1 MRERTQIPGS
11 SRPPYKGW
19 LIFLVTIVAILLI
32 ILCILPLYPAGFS
45 TYVFRPFQHLRNII
59 FNNIPFSLGDILYAA
74 GGIAIVAIAI
84 KWLYFLFWIKRYKEV
99 LTISILRTLSAA
111 SVIYMVFLL
120 GWGSNYYKPSLSES
134 WGLADTSAQSDSA
147 YYSFDTLL
155 INRLNRYA
163 AHYHPASFGETGT
176 KAAQYYLRYSRHPE
190 QIKGLKIK
198 VSLFGEF
205 LQYMGVQG
213 YFNPFT
219 GEAQGDSYL
228 PEFMQPF
235 VICHELAHQAGVA
248 AEDDANLMAY
258 AIGTQA
264 ADSSFNYSC
273 YFNLWLYTH
282 SRVRMID
289 STVAKGLYRTL
300 NPITVAHIDTLR
312 ALNKRYRSKLS
323 HLSHGWYDK
332 YLRMQHVKNGIES
345 YDDVVGSAYMWERRR
360 SVRKDSLIMIP

>member
-1 MRERTQIPGS
+1 MA
-11 SRPPYKGW
+11 
-19 LIFLVTIVAILLI
+19 V
-32 ILCILPLYPAGFS
+32 
-45 TYVFRPFQHLRNII
+45 
-59 FNNIPFSLGDILYAA
+59 
-74 GGIAIVAIAI
+74 AI
-84 KWLYFLFWIKRYKEV
+84 KWIYLLIRIKQRKDALAV
-99 LTISILRTLSAA
+99 SLLRTFIAA
-111 SVIYMVFLL
+111 GIIYLVFLL

-134 WGLADTSAQSDSA
+134 WGLVDTTAGSDSA
-147 YYSFDTLL
+147 YYTFDTLL
-155 INRLNRYA
+155 IDRLNEYA
-163 AHYHPASFGETGT
+163 AHYHPASFSETGN
-176 KAAQYYLRYSRHPE
+176 KAAQYYLKYTLHPTLAE
-190 QIKGLKIK
+190 GLKIK

-235 VICHELAHQAGVA
+235 VVCHELAHQAGVA

-258 AIGTQA
+258 AVGTRA
-264 ADSSFNYSC
+264 NDSSFNYSC

-289 STVAKGLYRTL
+289 SVAAKQLYKTL

-345 YDDVVGSAYMWERRR
+345 YDDVVGSAYIWERRR
-360 SVRKDSLIMIP
+360 AVRKDSLVLIP